1 MCDRFANNPPCNLR
15 ILILRCGV
23 VASHVIYLLSQARWN
38 FLPREYCV
46 LLPEILATP
55 PELVASMFEIDREA
69 NHYLKLELHSCELA
83 KPTSSSHKKRAL
95 TRVS

>member
-23 VASHVIYLLSQARWN
+23 VASHVNYLLPKLDGLL
-38 FLPREYCV
+38 LPSEYCV

-55 PELVASMFEIDREA
+55 PELVATMFEIDREA
-69 NHYLKLELHSCELA
+69 NHYLKLEIHSCELD
-83 KPTSSSHKKRAL
+83 KSTSSAHKKRAL